1 MNIKKK
7 CCLAVLCLAFV
18 NNIILAN
25 PLQETVLDK
34 IIVNVDNHIIL
45 QSELENAYQQY
56 LSQAEGDIPD
66 LRCKILEQLII
77 KQMLLSKAKQ
87 EGVLVNKEAMAQALS
102 SNMQDLLAQAGSE
115 ARLVQSWGKSI
126 QEIRKEVKEKLEEQM
141 VLSNM
146 RSQLIKGISV
156 TPQEVKDFFEALPA
170 QQKPYY
176 PAEVVVRQ
184 IVQYSRV
191 GLQAIDTLIAQ
202 LQSLKVRLQN
212 GEDFEVLAQEYSQ
225 DLGSASQGGDI
236 GFWRLG
242 ELVPAYEKAALA
254 LEPGEVS
261 DPVITEFG
269 YHLIQ
274 LIAREEDRYS
284 SRHILLK
291 SNPLMLDIEAAKTKL
306 AQLRADIL
314 ANKTTFVQ
322 AAIDFS
328 EDPSTA
334 PIGGLLTSKSG
345 GGKILIDDLPPD
357 VYFIVAELAPGTISD
372 PVLLSEA
379 NGRDA
384 VRILFLEE
392 KVAPHQASLAQD
404 YAKIQQMLIEQ
415 RSNTVLTTWFESV
428 QKKVSIR
435 IVPEYQ
441 HCVLSR

>member
-1 MNIKKK
+1 MNIKQK

-18 NNIILAN
+18 SAALAD

-34 IIVNVDNHIIL
+34 IIANVDNHVIL

-56 LSQAEGDIPD
+56 VSQNKKNSPD

-77 KQMLLSKAKQ
+77 NKMLLSKAKQ
-87 EGVLVNKEAMAQALS
+87 EGVLANKETIAQALS
-102 SNMQDLLAQAGSE
+102 SSIQDLLEQAGSE
-115 ARLVQSWGKSI
+115 VKLVQSCGKSM
-126 QEIRKEVKEKLEEQM
+126 QEIRKEIKEKLEEQM

-146 RSQLIKGISV
+146 RAQLIKGISV
-156 TPQEVKDFFEALPA
+156 TPQEVKEFFEALPS

-184 IVQYSRV
+184 IVQYPPV
-191 GLQAIDTLIAQ
+191 GSQAKDTLIAQ

-242 ELVPAYEKAALA
+242 ELVPAYEEAALS

-269 YHLIQ
+269 FHLIQ
-274 LIAREEDRYS
+274 LIAREEDRYN

-291 SNPLMLDIEAAKTKL
+291 SNPAMLDIEAAKTQL

-334 PIGGLLTSKSG
+334 PIGGLLTSKGG
-345 GGKILIDDLPPD
+345 GGKMLIDDLPPD
-357 VYFIVAELAPGTISD
+357 VYFIVEELAPGAISD
-372 PVLLSEA
+372 PMLLSEV

-392 KVAPHQASLAQD
+392 KVAPHQANLAQD
-404 YAKIQQMLIEQ
+404 YAKIQQMLVEQ
-415 RSNTVLTTWFESV
+415 KSTTALTTWFEGV
-428 QKKVSIR
+428 QKNASIR
-435 IVPEYQ
+435 VVPEYQ
-441 HCVLSR
+441 HCVLPR